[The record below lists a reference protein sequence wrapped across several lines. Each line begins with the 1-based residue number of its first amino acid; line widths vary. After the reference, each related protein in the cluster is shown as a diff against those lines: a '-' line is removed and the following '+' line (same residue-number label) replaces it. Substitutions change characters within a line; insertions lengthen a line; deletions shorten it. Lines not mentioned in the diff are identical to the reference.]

1 VGDKVKENILQQ
13 FRELQDDEKAK
24 QVAGYMKTSDLRFL
38 GVKLPELRDIVKRSI
53 RGVPTDELIPIM
65 KELWNEPI
73 FECRRGAIDILT
85 EYAKKGEIKKALEIG
100 SNFIDDIDTWA
111 LLDPLG
117 SPALGILLRRD
128 RSIERELKKWAKSE
142 NFWRR
147 RATIIP
153 YLNLALKTNYQDE
166 YASQILNALIPHLS
180 DDEFFVAK
188 AVGWVLREL
197 SKRDAKVVR
206 EFIRTHEGEMSK
218 LAIREGSKKI

>member
-1 VGDKVKENILQQ
+1 MGNNVKENILKQ
-13 FRELQDDEKAK
+13 FNDLRDEEKAE
-24 QVAGYMKTSDLRFL
+24 QVAGYMKTSNLKFL
-38 GVKLPELRDIVKRSI
+38 GVKLPELRGIVKRSI
-53 RGVPTDELIPIM
+53 RGISTDDLIPIM
-65 KELWNEPI
+65 MELWNEPI
-73 FECRRGAIDILT
+73 FECRRGAIDILA
-85 EYAKKGEIKKALEIG
+85 EYARKGEIKKALDIG

-128 RSIERELKKWAKSE
+128 KSIERKFNKWAKSE

-166 YASQILNALIPHLS
+166 YASQILNALLPHLS

-197 SKRDAKVVR
+197 SKRDARVVR
-206 EFIRTHEGEMSK
+206 EFIKTHEGDMSK

>member
-1 VGDKVKENILQQ
+1 MGKVKENILQQ
-13 FRELQDDEKAK
+13 FKELQDDEQAK

-38 GVKLPELRDIVKRSI
+38 GVKLPELRSIVKRSI
-53 RGVPTDELIPIM
+53 RGVSTDELIPIM
-65 KELWNEPI
+65 MELWNEPI
-73 FECRRGAIDILT
+73 FECRRGAIDILA

-117 SPALGILLRRD
+117 SPTLGILLRRD
-128 RSIERELKKWAKSE
+128 RSIEREFKKWAKSE

-153 YLNLALKTNYQDE
+153 YLNLALKTNYQEE

-197 SKRDAKVVR
+197 SKRDARVVR
-206 EFIRTHEGEMSK
+206 QFIKTHEDEMSK
-218 LAIREGSKKI
+218 LAIKEGSKKI

>member
-1 VGDKVKENILQQ
+1 MGDQVKENILRR
-13 FRELQDDEKAK
+13 FKELEDAEKAE
-24 QVAGYMKTSDLRFL
+24 QVARYMKTSDLKFL
-38 GVKLPELRDIVKRSI
+38 GVKLSDLRRIVKQSI
-53 RGVPTDELIPIM
+53 KGVPSEELIPIM

-73 FECRRGAIDILT
+73 FECRRGAIDILA
-85 EYAKKGEIKKALEIG
+85 EYAKKGTIKKALDIG
-100 SNFIDDIDTWA
+100 SEFIDDIDTWA

-128 RSIERELKKWAKSE
+128 SSIEVEFEKWSKSK

-153 YLNLALKTNYQDE
+153 YLNLALKSNYEDR
-166 YASQILNALIPHLS
+166 YAGQILNALLPHLS

-197 SKRDAKVVR
+197 SKRKPMVVR
-206 EFIRTHEGEMSK
+206 DFIKVHEKEMSK
-218 LAIREGSKKI
+218 LAVREGSKKL